1 MKAIIINI
9 NGLVY
14 DEDVDQLYVGE
25 IVEVLT
31 IDYNNEFV
39 LVLSKNGIE
48 HGIDLE
54 RIEILN

>member
-1 MKAIIINI
+1 MRAIIINI
-9 NGLVY
+9 QDLVY

-25 IVEVLT
+25 IVEVLY

>member
-9 NGLVY
+9 EDLVY
-14 DEDVDQLYVGE
+14 DEDLDQLYVGE

-39 LVLSKNGIE
+39 LVLSKNGVE